1 MSSNEDT
8 VTITVTR
15 FQAEFLFD
23 AIYRKE
29 RLFSTDGVHPYFHE
43 PYIQKRAQFRD
54 LVRQLHCFNS
64 SARST
69 LLTIHDHPIPHRNQ
83 ARPHSLR

>member
-1 MSSNEDT
+1 MSSKQDT

-23 AIYRKE
+23 EISR
-29 RLFSTDGVHPYFHE
+29 RGGLFSTDGVHPYFHE

-54 LVRQLHCFNS
+54 LIHQLHRALEQLGAFNLANYS
-64 SARST
+64 
-69 LLTIHDHPIPHRNQ
+69 
-83 ARPHSLR
+83 

>member
-1 MSSNEDT
+1 MSTKEDT

-23 AIYRKE
+23 AIGRKE

-54 LVRQLHCFNS
+54 LVRQLHRALKQLGAFNLANYS
-64 SARST
+64 
-69 LLTIHDHPIPHRNQ
+69 
-83 ARPHSLR
+83 

>member
-1 MSSNEDT
+1 MSSKEDT

-23 AIYRKE
+23 SISRRG

-43 PYIQKRAQFRD
+43 SYIQKRAQFND
-54 LVRQLHCFNS
+54 LLLQLNRALEQLGAFNLANYS
-64 SARST
+64 
-69 LLTIHDHPIPHRNQ
+69 
-83 ARPHSLR
+83 